1 MRFPDFWDYL
11 SQFDGKQLEAWV
23 KIGRVIADKGH
34 DYPAWNAYRWVETNV
49 KGVRTNAQP

>member
-1 MRFPDFWDYL
+1 MSFPDFWDYL
-11 SQFDGKQLEAWV
+11 SQFDGKQLEARV